1 MAFDYLTEI
10 NMWKLLQLMINILQ
24 IFLCIPGIIYKW
36 MIWIS
41 SVLNMNKNLCIH
53 SIRINV
59 FPYQIVFD
67 LRNYII
73 FYHCGRGLWGLWLY
87 AVYIFS
93 GKNTAISV
101 MLLNSFSWLFF
112 SSLQMSLKTLKERKI
127 IQQKQAI
134 KYNFTLK
141 KKNKGKR
148 CSFPCL

>member
-1 MAFDYLTEI
+1 
-10 NMWKLLQLMINILQ
+10 MWKLLQLMMNILQ

-36 MIWIS
+36 MIWLS

-59 FPYQIVFD
+59 FPYQIVFN

-73 FYHCGRGLWGLWLY
+73 FYHFGWGLWGLWLY

-101 MLLNSFSWLFF
+101 MLLNGFRWLFF
-112 SSLQMSLKTLKERKI
+112 SSLQMSLKTQKERKI

-134 KYNFTLK
+134 KYMFNFTLK
-141 KKNKGKR
+141 KKKGKR
-148 CSFPCL
+148 CSFSCL